1 MNRLDELWATGR
13 MPLRDGLFRAD
24 GRSREAAVE
33 GAGLEHFRLGGPIDL
48 DGAGEA
54 GTGDGPG
61 EPDEPDGPDEPDEP
75 GEPVPA
81 DIHVEAELPG
91 GAGRVVGGGGS
102 HGSEG
107 FLARLGADGSV
118 VWLMH
123 LGRSNEFVRIA
134 VDWPLATFT
143 NNCGRSLA
151 LDLAS
156 PDFSG

>member
-54 GTGDGPG
+54 GTGDGP
-61 EPDEPDGPDEPDEP
+61 DGPD
-75 GEPVPA
+75 EPVPA

-143 NNCGRSLA
+143 NNCGRSLT

>member
-1 MNRLDELWATGR
+1 MNRLDELWAAGR

-33 GAGLEHFRLGGPIDL
+33 GADLEHFRLGGPIGL

-54 GTGDGPG
+54 GTGD
-61 EPDEPDGPDEPDEP
+61 EPDEPDELDELD
-75 GEPVPA
+75 EPVPA

-143 NNCGRSLA
+143 NNCGRSLT

-156 PDFSG
+156 SDFSG